1 MNRQVLFQQKEDPT
15 SVLDDKIP
23 STEIYQC
30 ANCLKIIGD
39 SSSTALSNQEQRWV
53 ALHDYPTS
61 NNEPLIV
68 TVRQAETS
76 MSGQDAGC
84 TYYPLRCSNCGQTL
98 GKKYLTTTND
108 FDLIRNRLTINL
120 DHISVYRCTPPIRTS
135 LSPNA
140 TPSTDEHRIS
150 SIELDIVKLKDF
162 CVVINERLEKVE
174 LFMNELLQQI
184 LDIANARD

>member
-98 GKKYLTTTND
+98 GKK
-108 FDLIRNRLTINL
+108 
-120 DHISVYRCTPPIRTS
+120 CTPPIRTS